1 MSLKEQLVNTSK
13 DHLGSLEI
21 KLNGLLKP
29 VTPRP
34 EFVNTLRQRIQITG
48 QPAWVSRFNNM
59 QFILIL
65 VTGVISGVVVV
76 TMLARVLVNL
86 LVSRKKSSE
95 IS

>member
-1 MSLKEQLVNTSK
+1 MGLKEQLVRTSK
-13 DHLGSLEI
+13 DHLGSIET

-48 QPAWVSRFNNM
+48 KPAWVSRFNNM
-59 QFILIL
+59 QFIIIL
-65 VTGVISGVVVV
+65 LTGVLSGVVIM

-86 LVSRKKSSE
+86 LVSEKKSSE
-95 IS
+95 VL